1 MDSFVMA
8 VGAVVLVGMIFMMFQ
23 AAGVI
28 HQAPRP
34 EEDLKD
40 KQDLP
45 RSDDDKPGLAG

>member
-8 VGAVVLVGMIFMMFQ
+8 VGGIILVGMIFMMVK

-34 EEDLKD
+34 EEDVIGKQKQPRIDND
-40 KQDLP
+40 KT
-45 RSDDDKPGLAG
+45 

>member
-8 VGAVVLVGMIFMMFQ
+8 VGVIVLVGMIFMMIQ

-40 KQDLP
+40 KQGQP
-45 RSDDDKPGLAG
+45 RSDEDKSGLAG